1 MSLKTAFRETFS
13 GFKSLLTGMRIT
25 AREAAKPSITVQY
38 PHETLKMP
46 ERFRGHVKLVLDP
59 ATGKSR
65 CTACNLCVRACPSD
79 CIIVDGEKKEG
90 EKKKSV
96 TEYVLDFTT
105 CSLCGS
111 CVEACPSD
119 AIEYSKDYNV
129 VGLHREDFSRM
140 DLVKKLEGDAKVWAE
155 THPEAAAAAAA
166 AAAAPPPPKPA
177 AARPVVAGLA
187 CGEPSRTAEAG
198 SASAKAS
205 ADRPGSATPAT
216 PIPAPAMPAAAAPA
230 APVTPSA
237 TTAGAQPQVPEPK
250 TT

>member
-1 MSLKTAFRETFS
+1 MSMLTVLRETLG
-13 GFKSLLTGMRIT
+13 GFKSLLVGMRIT
-25 AREAAKPSITVQY
+25 AREAAKPLITVQY

-46 ERFRGHVKLVLDP
+46 GRFRGHVKLILDP

-79 CIIVDGEKKEG
+79 CIDVEGLKREG

-129 VGLHREDFSRM
+129 VSRNREDFGRI
-140 DLVKKLEGDAKVWAE
+140 DLVKNLQG
-155 THPEAAAAAAA
+155 EAAVWTKNHPTPQPAPATAASTGL
-166 AAAAPPPPKPA
+166 PA
-177 AARPVVAGLA
+177 AGNPVAA
-187 CGEPSRTAEAG
+187 SPSASASAPTTPASASASAATVSSVPATTPPVAG
-198 SASAKAS
+198 SATTV
-205 ADRPGSATPAT
+205 G
-216 PIPAPAMPAAAAPA
+216 AP
-230 APVTPSA
+230 
-237 TTAGAQPQVPEPK
+237 PQVPEQK
-250 TT
+250 ST